1 MSGPPGEAERF
12 LLWVRS
18 SQDTVEVKQA
28 YVDTADDFVAEIV
41 FRRIVYCRRPSRDG
55 RSRSRVKREENPGLV
70 KGLGRLVRRVQRQP
84 RGSAWPPPSACTTSS
99 ATTDTSSCG
108 PLGPAHPSTS
118 PTTRRTAPA
127 SGTRDAARSVAA
139 RRP

>member
-55 RSRSRVKREENPGLV
+55 RSRLRVKREENPGLV
-70 KGLGRLVRRVQRQP
+70 KGLGRLVGRVQRQP
-84 RGSAWPPPSACTTSS
+84 RGSAWPPA
-99 ATTDTSSCG
+99 
-108 PLGPAHPSTS
+108 LGLPDLQ
-118 PTTRRTAPA
+118 
-127 SGTRDAARSVAA
+127 RDDRHVVLRAARPGPSLDLTDHPPDGV
-139 RRP
+139 RQRHP